1 MADKIINVDIRTN
14 TTGVK
19 SLKTELRE
27 TIQLLQQT
35 TDPKAFEQLSLKAA
49 DLKDRM
55 AEVNEQVNALASG
68 SKYEKVSK
76 AFGEM
81 GAGLRDMDFDRLVQ
95 GSKLFAKS
103 AGAITFK
110 DAIGSVKQMGSAL
123 LTVGKAILTNPLFL
137 IAGVVTLI
145 VVGIVK
151 LMDKLGIL
159 KKIFDFVGG
168 AIDAV
173 VQALKDFLDW
183 IGLTTFAA
191 EDAAQKQVDALQ
203 KVADQ
208 QDKNTENL
216 TDDYDHR
223 IKLAQID
230 GKNTVDM
237 EREKQKAIIATQK
250 AKYDSLVAAIEIGK
264 AQGILDGEQ
273 LKALKD
279 QALAAKKMIHESKQ
293 EIQVL
298 NAQEVA
304 DNKKKGQDI
313 TKQEAQNNKERL
325 AAAKQFA
332 ADRLA
337 AERSILDLQLEL
349 MEDGIAKE
357 QALNDEKYKRLIE
370 DTNKNEK
377 LKADEKIRITALLKE
392 SEFEA
397 EKAIN
402 EKYNNELIEAN
413 RVLAENRLNAEIE
426 NEAKRKET
434 LEAANAALGEAMQ
447 KQAQDNLAQDK
458 ANADAKVSIEKSVF
472 EGVAALGS
480 IFINDAKKLEA
491 FNKAQ
496 ALVQIGIDTARAI
509 SALVA
514 ASQAN
519 PTNAVTG
526 GLAGIA
532 QFASG
537 IAMII
542 TNIAKAKQIL
552 SSGGKGSVSTGR
564 GGAGASSMQPQANI
578 NPLNLYGNANQGN
591 NVNSEQSGIMNNIT
605 VTAMVSESEVTG
617 TQKKVSKM
625 ALAGVL

>member
-1 MADKIINVDIRTN
+1 MADKVINVDIRTN
-14 TTGVK
+14 TSGVK
-19 SLKTELRE
+19 SLKAELRE

-55 AEVNEQVNALASG
+55 AEVNEQVNALATG

-81 GAGLRDMDFDRLVQ
+81 GAGLRDMDFDRVTT
-95 GSKLFAKS
+95 GAKLFAKS

-123 LTVGKAILTNPLFL
+123 MTVGKAILTNPLFL

-159 KKIFDFVGG
+159 KKVFEFVGWV
-168 AIDAV
+168 IDEV
-173 VQALKDFLDW
+173 VQSIKDFLDM

-191 EDAAQKQVDALQ
+191 EDAATKQVAALE
-203 KVADQ
+203 KVAAQ
-208 QDKNTENL
+208 YDKNLAKIE
-216 TDDYDHR
+216 DSYDHQ
-223 IKLAQID
+223 IKIAQIE
-230 GKNTVDM
+230 GKNTVAM
-237 EREKQKAIIATQK
+237 EREKQQAILETQQ
-250 AKYDSLVAAIEIGK
+250 AKYNALKAALEIGK
-264 AQGILDGEQ
+264 AQGILDAEQ
-273 LKALKD
+273 IKALKE
-279 QALAAKKMIHESKQ
+279 QALAAKSAVHEAKQ
-293 EIQVL
+293 EIQVI
-298 NAQEVA
+298 NAQEKA
-304 DNKKKGQDI
+304 DNKKKNEDVA
-313 TKQEAQNNKERL
+313 KQESESYKARL

-337 AERSILDLQLEL
+337 AERSIVDLQLEL
-349 MEDGIAKE
+349 MQDGIKKE
-357 QALNDEKYKRLIE
+357 QALNDEKFKRLIE

-377 LKADEKIRITALLKE
+377 LKSEEKIRITELLKQ

-413 RVLAENRLNAEIE
+413 KVLAENRRNAEKE
-426 NEAKRKET
+426 EEAKRNEVL
-434 LEAANAALGEAMQ
+434 LEANTALGEAME
-447 KQAQDNLAQDK
+447 KNAQDAIAQRK
-458 ANADAKVSIEKSVF
+458 ANADAAISIEKSVF

-480 IFINDAKKLEA
+480 IFINDSKKLEA

-552 SSGGKGSVSTGR
+552 TSGGTGSVSAGG
-564 GGAGASSMQPQANI
+564 GGASAMQPQVKI
-578 NPLNLYGNANQGN
+578 NPLNLYGQANQGN

-605 VTAMVSESEVTG
+605 VQAVVSESEVTG
-617 TQKKVSKM
+617 TQKKVTKM

>member
-1 MADKIINVDIRTN
+1 
-14 TTGVK
+14 
-19 SLKTELRE
+19 
-27 TIQLLQQT
+27 
-35 TDPKAFEQLSLKAA
+35 
-49 DLKDRM
+49 
-55 AEVNEQVNALASG
+55 
-68 SKYEKVSK
+68 
-76 AFGEM
+76 
-81 GAGLRDMDFDRLVQ
+81 
-95 GSKLFAKS
+95 
-103 AGAITFK
+103 
-110 DAIGSVKQMGSAL
+110 
-123 LTVGKAILTNPLFL
+123 
-137 IAGVVTLI
+137 
-145 VVGIVK
+145 
-151 LMDKLGIL
+151 
-159 KKIFDFVGG
+159 
-168 AIDAV
+168 
-173 VQALKDFLDW
+173 
-183 IGLTTFAA
+183 
-191 EDAAQKQVDALQ
+191 
-203 KVADQ
+203 
-208 QDKNTENL
+208 
-216 TDDYDHR
+216 
-223 IKLAQID
+223 
-230 GKNTVDM
+230 
-237 EREKQKAIIATQK
+237 
-250 AKYDSLVAAIEIGK
+250 
-264 AQGILDGEQ
+264 
-273 LKALKD
+273 
-279 QALAAKKMIHESKQ
+279 
-293 EIQVL
+293 
-298 NAQEVA
+298 
-304 DNKKKGQDI
+304 
-313 TKQEAQNNKERL
+313 
-325 AAAKQFA
+325 
-332 ADRLA
+332 
-337 AERSILDLQLEL
+337 
-349 MEDGIAKE
+349 
-357 QALNDEKYKRLIE
+357 LNDEKYKRLIA

-402 EKYNNELIEAN
+402 EKYNNELIESN
-413 RVLAENRLNAEIE
+413 RVLAENRLNAEKE
-426 NEAKRKET
+426 EQAKRNET

-447 KQAQDNLAQDK
+447 KQAQDALAKDK

-552 SSGGKGSVSTGR
+552 SSGGKGSVSTGG
-564 GGAGASSMQPQANI
+564 GGAGASAMQPQANI
-578 NPLNLYGNANQGN
+578 NPLNLYGQANQGN